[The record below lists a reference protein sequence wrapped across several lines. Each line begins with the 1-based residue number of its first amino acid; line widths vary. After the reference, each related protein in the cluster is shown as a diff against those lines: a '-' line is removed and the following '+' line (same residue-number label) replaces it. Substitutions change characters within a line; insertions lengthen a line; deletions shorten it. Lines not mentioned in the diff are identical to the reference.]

1 MNAILDPGI
10 RPPSRILRL
19 PPVQA
24 CTGRVRNTIFPR
36 IAHGRFPRLISL
48 GERALASLA
57 RELPAQGIE
66 R

>member
-1 MNAILDPGI
+1 MNAILDSGI
-10 RPPSRILRL
+10 RPPSRIPRL

-24 CTGRVRNTIFPR
+24 RTGLARNTIFPR
-36 IAHGRFPRLISL
+36 IAQGRFPRLIFL

-57 RELPAQGIE
+57 RELPAQEIE

>member
-1 MNAILDPGI
+1 MKEILDPGI
-10 RPPSRILRL
+10 RPPSRILRR

-24 CTGRVRNTIFPR
+24 RTGLVPNTIFPR
-36 IAHGRFPRLISL
+36 IAQGRFQRLISL

-57 RELPAQGIE
+57 REIPVQEIE

>member
-1 MNAILDPGI
+1 MNAILDSGI
-10 RPPSRILRL
+10 RPPSRILRR

-24 CTGRVRNTIFPR
+24 RTGLAPNTIFPR
-36 IAHGRFPRLISL
+36 IAHGRFPRFIFL

-57 RELPAQGIE
+57 RELPAQEIE

>member
-1 MNAILDPGI
+1 MKEIRDSGI

-24 CTGRVRNTIFPR
+24 RTGLARNTIFPR
-36 IAHGRFPRLISL
+36 IALGRFPRPIAL

-57 RELPAQGIE
+57 REIPVQEIE